1 MSVMEPGAR
10 LRVGIDVG
18 GTFTDIVAVGP
29 TGITRGKVPSTPAN
43 PAIGVV
49 AACELI
55 ATELG
60 TELSA
65 FLSIVERFGLGTT
78 VVTNVLA
85 TRTGARLGLITTRGF
100 EDLIPLARGN
110 RVSEDGWLLL
120 PPPLVDRV
128 RIVGVGE
135 RVDRN
140 GTTLE
145 AVDGAEV
152 AVAAKHLVEV
162 ERVDAVVV
170 SLLWSFKNPANER
183 AVRDAIATAY
193 PDTPV
198 ILGSDLAPVIREYE
212 RTQFALLNA
221 YVGGALDWLDPLAT
235 QLHDAGLTVP
245 IVLTHS
251 SGGATT
257 VAGARAV
264 PIGLAQSGPAAGAAA
279 ATELA
284 RRLDDPHIVTCD
296 LGGTSLDVAL
306 IAGGEVL
313 RRNRG
318 SLLGHWA
325 ALSMVDVDSVGS
337 GGGSLAWVDSVGAIR
352 VGPQSA
358 GADPGPAC
366 YGRGGVQATLTD
378 ALVVLGFIDPARFLH
393 GRMPLDADRAHS
405 ACAAIGQTVGLDPIE
420 TAWGV
425 REVALASM
433 VRAVRNRIATRGLV
447 ASELSLMAY
456 GGCGGL
462 FACDVAYD
470 IGARRA
476 VLPDVASVFSAYGAA
491 TAVVQRERVQS
502 LATKLPTD
510 ESLVH
515 ATFDRLRAAVLADL
529 EADGVPK
536 ASCRVRLEADVRF
549 DRQGSE
555 LTVPVDV
562 IDGRPRLEG
571 LEERFKAEYAR
582 RFGQGAIAMGVPVEL
597 MTLRAIGSAV
607 DDRDDIAT
615 DATTTEARAA
625 SATDVART
633 RLVHF
638 ERYSPPTAVAVYD
651 RHTIGASTSV
661 SGPALVDAGDTT
673 VWVQRGYRALADAR
687 GALIIEA
694 DISTVEDSR

>member
-1 MSVMEPGAR
+1 MENKAR

-29 TGITRGKVPSTPAN
+29 TGVTRGKVPSTPGN
-43 PAIGVV
+43 PAEGVI

-55 ATELG
+55 ASELG
-60 TELSA
+60 TGLPA
-65 FLSIVERFGLGTT
+65 FLAVVDRFGLGTT

-85 TRTGARLGLITTRGF
+85 TRTGIRLGLVTTQGF

-110 RVSEDGWLLL
+110 RVSDDGWLLL
-120 PPPLVDRV
+120 PRPLVERV
-128 RIVGVGE
+128 RIVGVRE
-135 RVDRN
+135 RVNRD
-140 GTTLE
+140 GTMLE
-145 AVDGAEV
+145 AVDEAAV
-152 AVAAKHLVEV
+152 AVAAKFLVEV
-162 ERVDAVVV
+162 EQVGAVVV

-183 AVRDAIATAY
+183 AVRATIAAQH
-193 PDTPV
+193 PGTPV

-221 YVGGALDWLDPLAT
+221 YVGGALDWLDPLAA
-235 QLHDAGLTVP
+235 QLRDAGLTVP

-257 VAGARAV
+257 VEGARAV

-284 RRLDDPHIVTCD
+284 RALDDPNIVTCD

-306 IAGGEVL
+306 IADGQAL

-358 GADPGPAC
+358 GAAPGPAC
-366 YGRGGVQATLTD
+366 YGRGGTQATLTD
-378 ALVVLGFIDPARFLH
+378 ALVVLGYIDPDRFLH
-393 GRMPLDADRAHS
+393 GRMRLDTDRARD
-405 ACAAIGQTVGLDPIE
+405 ACAAVGRLAGLDTVE
-420 TAWGV
+420 TAWGI

-462 FACDVAYD
+462 FACDIAHD
-470 IGARRA
+470 IGARRS
-476 VLPDVASVFSAYGAA
+476 VLPDLASVFSAYGAA
-491 TAVVQRERVQS
+491 TAALHRERVQS
-502 LATKLPTD
+502 LATKLPVD
-510 ESLVH
+510 EELVR
-515 ATFDRLRAAVLADL
+515 ATFASLRSAALADL
-529 EADGVPK
+529 VADGVP
-536 ASCRVRLEADVRF
+536 AGQCHVRLEADLRF

-555 LTVPVDV
+555 LTVPVAEAAG
-562 IDGRPRLEG
+562 GRLQVDG
-571 LEERFKAEYAR
+571 LEARFKAEYAR
-582 RFGQGAIAMGVPVEL
+582 RFGEGAIAMGVPVEL
-597 MTLRAIGSAV
+597 VTLRAI
-607 DDRDDIAT
+607 
-615 DATTTEARAA
+615 A
-625 SATDVART
+625 SATAEVIADTIDAAIDTRDSGTAVASRA
-633 RLVHF
+633 RPVQL
-638 ERYSPPTAVAVYD
+638 ERHTAPTAVPVYD
-651 RHTIGASTSV
+651 GNGVGAGAVLT
-661 SGPALVDAGDTT
+661 GPALVDTGDTT
-673 VWVQRGYRALADAR
+673 VWVQRGYRARPDSG
-687 GALIIEA
+687 GALILEA
-694 DISTVEDSR
+694 DVADQGVTR

>member
-1 MSVMEPGAR
+1 MDNQGR
-10 LRVGIDVG
+10 FRIGIDVG

-29 TGITRGKVPSTPAN
+29 ARVTRGKVPSTPDN
-43 PAIGVV
+43 PAEGVM

-55 ATELG
+55 AAELG
-60 TELSA
+60 TGLPGLLSA
-65 FLSIVERFGLGTT
+65 VDRFGLGTT

-85 TRTGARLGLITTRGF
+85 TRSGTRIGLVTTKGF

-120 PPPLVDRV
+120 PPPLVERV
-128 RIVGVGE
+128 RIVGVPE
-135 RVDRN
+135 RVN
-140 GTTLE
+140 GDGTVLE
-145 AVDGAEV
+145 AVDKAAV
-152 AVAAKHLVEV
+152 AVAVKFLVEV
-162 ERVDAVVV
+162 EKVDAVVV
-170 SLLWSFKNPANER
+170 SLLWSFKSPVNER
-183 AVRDAIATAY
+183 AVRDVIAAEH
-193 PDTPV
+193 PGLPV

-221 YVGGALDWLDPLAT
+221 YVSGALDWLDPLAA
-235 QLHDAGLTVP
+235 QLRWAGLMVP

-257 VAGARAV
+257 VEGARAV

-284 RRLDDPHIVTCD
+284 GALDDPDIVTCD

-306 IAGGEVL
+306 IAGGQAL

-366 YGRGGVQATLTD
+366 YGRGGEQATLTD
-378 ALVVLGFIDPARFLH
+378 ALVVLGYIDPERFLD
-393 GRMPLDADRAHS
+393 GRMPLDAGQARQ
-405 ACAAIGQTVGLDPIE
+405 ACAVIGHLVGLDPLE
-420 TAWGV
+420 TAWGI

-462 FACDVAYD
+462 FACDIAHD
-470 IGARRA
+470 IGARRS
-476 VLPDVASVFSAYGAA
+476 VLPDLASVFSAYGAA
-491 TAVVQRERVQS
+491 TAALHRERVKS
-502 LATKLPTD
+502 LAAKLPVS
-510 ESLVH
+510 EEIVL
-515 ATFDRLRAAVLADL
+515 ATFASLRAGVLSDL
-529 EADGVPK
+529 EGDGVLPAK
-536 ASCRVRLEADVRF
+536 CWVRLEADLRF

-555 LTVPVDV
+555 LTVPVEEANGRPQ
-562 IDGRPRLEG
+562 IDGLEA
-571 LEERFKAEYAR
+571 RFKEEYAR
-582 RFGQGAIAMGVPVEL
+582 RFGEGAIAMGVPVEL
-597 MTLRAIGSAV
+597 MTLRALGSATG
-607 DDRDDIAT
+607 DQIA
-615 DATTTEARAA
+615 EAIEAPSVASVPLTPMSSRARP
-625 SATDVART
+625 VQ
-633 RLVHF
+633 L
-638 ERYSPPTAVAVYD
+638 ERHAEPIAVSVYD
-651 RHTIGASTSV
+651 WHGLDAGAV
-661 SGPALVDAGDTT
+661 VPGPALVDTGDTT
-673 VWVQRGYRALADAR
+673 VWVQRGYRAMVDER
-687 GALIIEA
+687 GALILQ
-694 DISTVEDSR
+694 TPTQGPRP

>member
-1 MSVMEPGAR
+1 MEGHGR

-18 GTFTDIVAVGP
+18 GTFTDIVAVSA
-29 TGITRGKVPSTPAN
+29 TRVTRGKVPSTPGN
-43 PAIGVV
+43 PANGVV

-55 ATELG
+55 AGEFGLG
-60 TELSA
+60 LTD
-65 FLSIVERFGLGTT
+65 FLALVDRFGLGTT

-85 TRTGARLGLITTRGF
+85 TRSGVRLGLITTRGF

-120 PPPLVDRV
+120 PPPLVERV
-128 RIVGVGE
+128 RIAGIRE
-135 RVDRN
+135 RVNRD
-140 GTTLE
+140 GTMLE
-145 AVDGAEV
+145 AVDAEEV
-152 AVAAKHLVEV
+152 AVATKFLVEG
-162 ERVDAVVV
+162 EQVDALVV
-170 SLLWSFKNPANER
+170 SLLWSFKNPANEHMVR
-183 AVRDAIATAY
+183 AAIAAEF

-221 YVGGALDWLDPLAT
+221 YVGSALEWLDPLAA
-235 QLHDAGLTVP
+235 QLRAAGLTVP

-284 RRLDDPHIVTCD
+284 RTLDDSHIVTCD

-306 IAGGEVL
+306 IAGGQAL

-366 YGRGGVQATLTD
+366 YGRGGTHATLTD
-378 ALVVLGFIDPARFLH
+378 ALVVLGFIDANRFLH
-393 GRMPLDADRAHS
+393 GRMPLDVDRARD
-405 ACAAIGQTVGLDPIE
+405 ACAAVGRLVGLDTVE
-420 TAWGV
+420 TAWGI

-462 FACDVAYD
+462 FAGDIAAD

-491 TAVVQRERVQS
+491 TAALQRERVQS
-502 LATKLPTD
+502 LATKLPAD
-510 ESLVH
+510 EQLVR
-515 ATFDRLRAAVLADL
+515 ATFARLQAEVLADL
-529 EADGVPK
+529 VADGVPT
-536 ASCRVRLEADVRF
+536 SQCRVRLEADLRF

-555 LTVPVDV
+555 LTVPVEVTDQE
-562 IDGRPRLEG
+562 RPRIDALEAQ
-571 LEERFKAEYAR
+571 FKSEYAR

-597 MTLRAIGSAV
+597 VTLRAIGRAIEAKV
-607 DDRDDIAT
+607 A
-615 DATTTEARAA
+615 ATTETTTGSSPTRTGVA
-625 SATDVART
+625 SHTRPLRFERHGGATDV
-633 RLVHF
+633 
-638 ERYSPPTAVAVYD
+638 PVYD
-651 RHTIGASTSV
+651 RPAIEAGAV
-661 SGPALVDAGDTT
+661 VEGPALVDAGDTT
-673 VWVQRGYRALADAR
+673 IWIRRGYRGRPDAR
-687 GALIIEA
+687 GALILEA
-694 DISTVEDSR
+694 GIPAQEAAS